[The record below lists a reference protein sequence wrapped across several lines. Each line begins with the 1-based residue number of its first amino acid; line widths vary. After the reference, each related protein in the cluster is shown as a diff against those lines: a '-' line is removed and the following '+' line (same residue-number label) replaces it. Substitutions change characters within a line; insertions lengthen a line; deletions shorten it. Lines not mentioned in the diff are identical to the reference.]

1 MGGPSATAPLTSQR
15 MALHGVQLVSGEKT
29 AKQFVG
35 VWRTVQL
42 HAIMVPARMKT
53 APAILWSRVAVGTA
67 ALQSDPAGLEKVT
80 ATATLTVDTDSSVGT
95 VTVHS
100 SDLTTMPGQT
110 AVTTLNIP
118 TTEKPPA
125 GTTVASMRMGRLSR
139 QRIGATTVFVSP
151 ERLSALKRSA
161 MEVMTKGATLWVEQI
176 LEANVFSRSHLMA
189 FVTPIAP
196 KRSHM
201 MARHGA
207 PLRPTTRGTTS
218 EVRGTGAIAL
228 TKVVVMEVVE
238 VGGAHGG
245 HGAPVQQ
252 PVEEVRGVV

>member
-1 MGGPSATAPLTSQR
+1 MPLSHHSIISYQNWYGHHQQ
-15 MALHGVQLVSGEKT
+15 LKQILVQ
-29 AKQFVG
+29 
-35 VWRTVQL
+35 
-42 HAIMVPARMKT
+42 
-53 APAILWSRVAVGTA
+53 
-67 ALQSDPAGLEKVT
+67 
-80 ATATLTVDTDSSVGT
+80 
-95 VTVHS
+95 
-100 SDLTTMPGQT
+100 
-110 AVTTLNIP
+110 
-118 TTEKPPA
+118 
-125 GTTVASMRMGRLSR
+125 
-139 QRIGATTVFVSP
+139 
-151 ERLSALKRSA
+151 
-161 MEVMTKGATLWVEQI
+161 VMTKGATLWVEQI

-196 KRSHM
+196 KRGQL

-228 TKVVVMEVVE
+228 TKVVVMEVAE

>member
-1 MGGPSATAPLTSQR
+1 MPLQLSIITYQNWYGHQ
-15 MALHGVQLVSGEKT
+15 LKQILVQ
-29 AKQFVG
+29 A
-35 VWRTVQL
+35 
-42 HAIMVPARMKT
+42 
-53 APAILWSRVAVGTA
+53 
-67 ALQSDPAGLEKVT
+67 
-80 ATATLTVDTDSSVGT
+80 
-95 VTVHS
+95 
-100 SDLTTMPGQT
+100 
-110 AVTTLNIP
+110 
-118 TTEKPPA
+118 
-125 GTTVASMRMGRLSR
+125 
-139 QRIGATTVFVSP
+139 
-151 ERLSALKRSA
+151 
-161 MEVMTKGATLWVEQI
+161 MTKGATLWVEQI

-228 TKVVVMEVVE
+228 IKVVVMEVVE

>member
-1 MGGPSATAPLTSQR
+1 MPLSHHSIISYQNW
-15 MALHGVQLVSGEKT
+15 HGHHQQLKQILVQ
-29 AKQFVG
+29 
-35 VWRTVQL
+35 
-42 HAIMVPARMKT
+42 
-53 APAILWSRVAVGTA
+53 
-67 ALQSDPAGLEKVT
+67 
-80 ATATLTVDTDSSVGT
+80 
-95 VTVHS
+95 
-100 SDLTTMPGQT
+100 
-110 AVTTLNIP
+110 
-118 TTEKPPA
+118 
-125 GTTVASMRMGRLSR
+125 
-139 QRIGATTVFVSP
+139 
-151 ERLSALKRSA
+151 
-161 MEVMTKGATLWVEQI
+161 VMTKGATLWVEQI

-228 TKVVVMEVVE
+228 TKVVVMEV
-238 VGGAHGG
+238 GGAHGG

>member
-1 MGGPSATAPLTSQR
+1 MPLQLSIITYQNWYGHQ
-15 MALHGVQLVSGEKT
+15 LKQILVQ
-29 AKQFVG
+29 A
-35 VWRTVQL
+35 
-42 HAIMVPARMKT
+42 
-53 APAILWSRVAVGTA
+53 
-67 ALQSDPAGLEKVT
+67 
-80 ATATLTVDTDSSVGT
+80 
-95 VTVHS
+95 
-100 SDLTTMPGQT
+100 
-110 AVTTLNIP
+110 
-118 TTEKPPA
+118 
-125 GTTVASMRMGRLSR
+125 
-139 QRIGATTVFVSP
+139 
-151 ERLSALKRSA
+151 
-161 MEVMTKGATLWVEQI
+161 MTKGATLWVEQI

-196 KRSHM
+196 KRGQL

-218 EVRGTGAIAL
+218 RGTGAIAL

>member
-1 MGGPSATAPLTSQR
+1 

-35 VWRTVQL
+35 VWRTAQL
-42 HAIMVPARMKT
+42 RAIMVPARMKT
-53 APAILWSRVAVGTA
+53 APAILWSRVAVVTA

-80 ATATLTVDTDSSVGT
+80 ATATLTADTDSSVGT

-118 TTEKPPA
+118 TTEKVKLIATLFRNLPLSLQPPA

-161 MEVMTKGATLWVEQI
+161 MEV
-176 LEANVFSRSHLMA
+176 
-189 FVTPIAP
+189 
-196 KRSHM
+196 
-201 MARHGA
+201 
-207 PLRPTTRGTTS
+207 
-218 EVRGTGAIAL
+218 
-228 TKVVVMEVVE
+228 
-238 VGGAHGG
+238 G
-245 HGAPVQQ
+245 HCH
-252 PVEEVRGVV
+252 